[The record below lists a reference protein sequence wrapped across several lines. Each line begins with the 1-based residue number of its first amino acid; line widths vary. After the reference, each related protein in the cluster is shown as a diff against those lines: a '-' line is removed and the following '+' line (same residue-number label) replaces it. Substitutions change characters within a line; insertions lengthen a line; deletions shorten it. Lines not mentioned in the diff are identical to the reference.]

1 MRSIRDRNNTRS
13 QTPQPPQPP
22 PTLNDIISEF
32 RRAAITD
39 TQFLGHPDALRRKT
53 WIGSERGKRILVD
66 RRQPDEPAIF
76 WLIGE
81 ISDEGFWLY
90 PDGGLNARLAPT
102 TLTSHHATAFLTRPQ
117 NERLGRLFD
126 AALTTAA
133 QSESLKRNPEVL
145 TRDHLVRTLPR
156 NDKRYL
162 RIKHRILTIPES
174 DDDVVPRERV
184 STTSSEKERIVA
196 AKWKKIDDKWTLE
209 DLPCRTEYSFNEHD
223 KLIRNNKYGY
233 KWNLLPAYNEEEL
246 PIAPN
251 RYESKLRGATVLCY
265 ISLCRWEIE
274 NKYSFSPHIVQLRVL
289 IPPVPQTSTPRT
301 PSRMPRSPL
310 RR

>member
-1 MRSIRDRNNTRS
+1 
-13 QTPQPPQPP
+13 
-22 PTLNDIISEF
+22 
-32 RRAAITD
+32 
-39 TQFLGHPDALRRKT
+39 
-53 WIGSERGKRILVD
+53 
-66 RRQPDEPAIF
+66 
-76 WLIGE
+76 
-81 ISDEGFWLY
+81 
-90 PDGGLNARLAPT
+90 
-102 TLTSHHATAFLTRPQ
+102 
-117 NERLGRLFD
+117 
-126 AALTTAA
+126 
-133 QSESLKRNPEVL
+133 
-145 TRDHLVRTLPR
+145 
-156 NDKRYL
+156 
-162 RIKHRILTIPES
+162 
-174 DDDVVPRERV
+174 VPRERV
-184 STTSSEKERIVA
+184 STTSSEKERIVGTILSYPPCACFQQIQLA

>member
-1 MRSIRDRNNTRS
+1 MARENATTWDQLPGIKCKRRLMADYLLCFAHAVHSWQEQYQITGRFPFILSRKDPS
-13 QTPQPPQPP
+13 SDSSLAQTPQPPQPP

-81 ISDEGFWLY
+81 ISDEDFWLY
-90 PDGGLNARLAPT
+90 PDGGLNANLAPT

-145 TRDHLVRTLPR
+145 TKDHLVRTLPR

-162 RIKHRILTIPES
+162 RIKHRILT
-174 DDDVVPRERV
+174 V
-184 STTSSEKERIVA
+184 
-196 AKWKKIDDKWTLE
+196 
-209 DLPCRTEYSFNEHD
+209 C
-223 KLIRNNKYGY
+223 
-233 KWNLLPAYNEEEL
+233 
-246 PIAPN
+246 
-251 RYESKLRGATVLCY
+251 
-265 ISLCRWEIE
+265 
-274 NKYSFSPHIVQLRVL
+274 
-289 IPPVPQTSTPRT
+289 
-301 PSRMPRSPL
+301 
-310 RR
+310 